1 MPKPALKLPEMLLE
15 EPEPI
20 EPGIRRLAA
29 AVFLNALQ
37 VEMSG
42 RFENGNRPF
51 LSGQGRFDHW
61 ARCLE
66 YDPDLMKEKISK
78 ALKGDRPKMKIY

>member
-1 MPKPALKLPEMLLE
+1 MSEPALEIEMQPI
-15 EPEPI
+15 EPDPI

-29 AVFLNALQ
+29 AVFLYALQ

-51 LSGQGRFDHW
+51 LSGQGYFNHW

-66 YDPDLMKEKISK
+66 YDPDLLKQKIK
-78 ALKGDRPKMKIY
+78 NVGTTWAQGKKTD